1 MIPARRPSAWMA
13 DVLGVFL
20 IALHVVLFTVHTDR
34 SARAFDACVVN
45 APAGL
50 TAPRFFLDN
59 DSYAW
64 LAHARELMASGDW
77 RIRHTSMDNAPFGRD
92 LHWSHPLL
100 WGIRG
105 LATLFMRWNDW
116 PLARALDLAG
126 VWIMPA
132 FQFLILSL
140 IFCQF
145 RRKLGW
151 GAAGL
156 FILLCLALEPL
167 ASIFHP
173 LAPDH
178 HGLQAFTAFL
188 SFCSLYFGGM
198 GWVRTGAPADAA
210 GSPLRAFLPLQVPLP
225 AEARRWFAAAGFFC
239 AAGLWLGATVWMFA
253 FAITAA
259 CALAVLPFWRAAPPP
274 ETRYIPALWRTWA
287 WVGVLFAAAFYLLEY
302 APRHMAMRLE
312 VNHPIYWLCW
322 LGTAECLVFAARAAA
337 LRFWK
342 NRRPLEWI
350 LLGFGLGAA
359 LSAPLLVLFGPTEW
373 HLMRHPI
380 LFRMS
385 DLFTEECKPGLVL
398 MLQARWAFLL
408 PAFGVLPLAA
418 GTLWIRRPVTAFCAW
433 RSFAPVLFTLLFA
446 LLFLRQLRWL
456 PFFVL
461 PLAAGTVLWVGQGL
475 ARRQSDLLGRILC
488 GALLIN
494 VLLADGCRW
503 QTEVRTARADRPPE
517 KWGLALAAKHTAL
530 RIGLAAGTNT
540 WRMLGTFDDAPKLYY
555 FTGIPS
561 AASFYWENLEGW
573 QTEAA
578 FYGDDGNGE
587 TARAIAEE
595 RGLTHALALP
605 APHRRCVFTFSSLLA
620 PALQSERTLAQRMA
634 DPDAIPPLPAWMRKD
649 LPLSAMLSDRILIRS
664 GKDYLHLQNSAVVYS
679 LEPASRRN

>member
-1 MIPARRPSAWMA
+1 MIQIRRASAGRV
-13 DVLGVFL
+13 DVLAVFL
-20 IALHVVLFTVHTDR
+20 IALHVACFTVHTDR
-34 SARAFDACVVN
+34 SARAFDARVVN

-50 TAPRFFLDN
+50 TTPRFFLDN

-64 LAHARELMASGDW
+64 LAHARELMTSGDW
-77 RIRHTSMDNAPFGRD
+77 RIRHTFMDNAPFGRD
-92 LHWSHPLL
+92 LHWSHSLL

-105 LATLFMRWNDW
+105 LTTLFMRANDW
-116 PLARALDLAG
+116 PRARALDLAG

-140 IFCQF
+140 IFCLF

-151 GAAGL
+151 GTAGL

-178 HGLQAFTAFL
+178 HGLQSFSAFL
-188 SFCSLYFGGM
+188 AFGCLYFGGM
-198 GWVRTGAPADAA
+198 GWVRTDAPADAA
-210 GSPLRAFLPLQVPLP
+210 VSSLRAFLPLQVPLP

-259 CALAVLPFWRAAPPP
+259 CALAVLPLWRAAPPP
-274 ETRYIPALWRTWA
+274 EARYSPTLWRTWA
-287 WVGVLFAAAFYLLEY
+287 WVGGLFAAAFYLLEY
-302 APRHMAMRLE
+302 APHHMALRLE

-322 LGTAECLVFAARAAA
+322 LGTAECLVFAARTAS

-342 NRRPLEWI
+342 NRRPLEWL

-359 LSAPLLVLFGPTEW
+359 LSAPLLILFGPPEW

-385 DLFTEECKPGLVL
+385 DLFTEECKPGLAL
-398 MLQARWAFLL
+398 MLQARWTFLL

-418 GTLWIRRPVTAFCAW
+418 GALWIRRPIAAPCSW
-433 RSFAPVLFTLLFA
+433 RPSALFLFTLLFA

-461 PLAAGTVLWVGQGL
+461 PWAAGTVLWVGHGL
-475 ARRQSDLLGRILC
+475 ARPRGDVLGRILC

-494 VLLADGCRW
+494 VLLADGYRW
-503 QTEVRTARADRPPE
+503 QTEARIARADRPPE
-517 KWGLALAAKHTAL
+517 KWGLALAAKHAAL
-530 RIGLAAGTNT
+530 RIGLAAGTRP

-561 AASFYWENLEGW
+561 VASFYWENLEGW
-573 QTEAA
+573 QAEAG
-578 FYGDDGNGE
+578 FYGDGGDGE

-605 APHRRCVFTFSSLLA
+605 APHQRCILTFSSLLDPSLQPEQTLLQRMSA
-620 PALQSERTLAQRMA
+620 PAAV
-634 DPDAIPPLPAWMRKD
+634 PPLPAWMRKD
-649 LPLSAMLSDRILIRS
+649 LPLSAMLSDRILLQTDR
-664 GKDYLHLQNSAVVYS
+664 GPLHLQNPVVVYS
-679 LEPASRRN
+679 LEPSSRYN